1 MLIKNVNHELEKILS
16 LKCWNFHSSC
26 WRKSTL
32 TSLTMMRNEIRQVER
47 RNAFA
52 GARELQLWHLILAAA
67 LTKQKKKREQDE
79 HSEINKNICV
89 RDFEICYFSPH
100 RWNKIFNLWAN
111 FTQKQ
116 NESFSRSK
124 SEKNREIICRRGEK
138 CFSNF
143 SALFRR

>member
-1 MLIKNVNHELEKILS
+1 MLKLSFIMLAKIYS
-16 LKCWNFHSSC
+16 DESDNDEERNPTSRAPECFCWSARASAMAFDS
-26 WRKSTL
+26 RGSTHK
-32 TSLTMMRNEIRQVER
+32 T
-47 RNAFA
+47 
-52 GARELQLWHLILAAA
+52 
-67 LTKQKKKREQDE
+67 KKKREQDE

-100 RWNKIFNLWAN
+100 RWNNIFNLWAN